1 MEQSTIGVSEFRA
14 NMSTFLQQVQSGNVI
29 RLMYRGQEIA
39 KLVPPDYAQY
49 AARQE
54 LKLLRE
60 TAVVGDVLSPLDD
73 EWEANRDTPD
83 VPG

>member
-1 MEQSTIGVSEFRA
+1 MEQATVGVSEFRA
-14 NMSTFLQQVQSGNVI
+14 NMSNFLQQVQSGNVI
-29 RLMYRGQEIA
+29 RLMYRGREIA

-60 TAVVGDVLSPLDD
+60 TAVVGDLLSPLDV
-73 EWEANRDTPD
+73 EWEANRDTSD
-83 VPG
+83 APG